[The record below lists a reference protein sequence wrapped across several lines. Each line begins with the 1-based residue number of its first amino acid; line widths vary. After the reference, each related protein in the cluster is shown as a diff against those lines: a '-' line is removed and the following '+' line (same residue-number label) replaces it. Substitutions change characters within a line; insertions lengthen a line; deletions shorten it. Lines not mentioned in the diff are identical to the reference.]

1 VPSLTKYQ
9 RQRVRE
15 LAADAHARELTEALT
30 DLYEEFQRWGGDE
43 ISVFDLNDLVHEF
56 HNGIS
61 RELHKRYAMGSF
73 ELGVIYA
80 LRHGVLGVE
89 EVGRD
94 LISALGFDAN
104 EFTRPNANEG
114 VA

>member
-1 VPSLTKYQ
+1 
-9 RQRVRE
+9 
-15 LAADAHARELTEALT
+15 
-30 DLYEEFQRWGGDE
+30 
-43 ISVFDLNDLVHEF
+43 
-56 HNGIS
+56 
-61 RELHKRYAMGSF
+61 MGSF

-94 LISALGFDAN
+94 LISALGFDAD
-104 EFTRPNANEG
+104 EFLHPSDNKG